1 MISSYAQAILAQ
13 SKGRHLLI
21 DSNLLLLLLLG
32 SVNPSI
38 LRSFKRLST
47 FRYSDFQVL
56 VELSRSFKIAT
67 TAHVL
72 TEVSNLA
79 NALPHNQKEIVFPYI
94 ASRIKFLREDVVYAI
109 DVATQPEFSSFGLTD
124 AALSRLSSS
133 HLLITDDGRLAHYL
147 RGRKNTVLT
156 LSDLNARKTVRP
168 Y

>member
-38 LRSFKRLST
+38 LST